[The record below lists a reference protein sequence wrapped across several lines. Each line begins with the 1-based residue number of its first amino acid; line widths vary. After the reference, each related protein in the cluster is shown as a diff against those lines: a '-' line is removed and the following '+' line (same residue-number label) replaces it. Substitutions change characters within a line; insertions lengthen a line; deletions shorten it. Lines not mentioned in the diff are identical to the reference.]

1 MDDLLLLETLE
12 KDARISDASLAKML
26 GASEAEVKKRIE
38 ELKHAGIIRG
48 FRAYVDWEK
57 RGESQ
62 ITAYI
67 EVKVTPLARTGFSE
81 LGEELA
87 ANEKVKEV
95 IVASG
100 EYDVI
105 VKVVGRDLKE
115 VSNFVTE
122 VLAPK
127 KEVTGTYTK
136 FVLKKFKENGV
147 ILAEGAKARKLVISA

>member
-1 MDDLLLLETLE
+1 MDDILLLETLE

-26 GASEAEVKKRIE
+26 GASEAEVKSRID
-38 ELKHAGIIRG
+38 ELKRAGVIKA
-48 FRAYVDWEK
+48 FRTYVDWEK
-57 RGESQ
+57 RGDNQ

-67 EVKVTPLARTGFSE
+67 EVKVTPQARTGFSE
-81 LGEELA
+81 LGDELA

-100 EYDVI
+100 EYDLI
-105 VKVVGRDLKE
+105 VKITGRDLKDI
-115 VSNFVTE
+115 SNFVTE
-122 VLAPK
+122 MLAPK

-147 ILAEGAKARKLVISA
+147 ILADAARAKKLVISA